1 MIPKPFA
8 RVTVAYAQPTK
19 VLATTSR
26 AAADEGSRFEALLNE
41 AVEIASG

>member
-8 RVTVAYAQPTK
+8 RLTVAYGAPTK

-26 AAADEGSRFEALLNE
+26 AAAEEGGRFERLLNE
-41 AVEIASG
+41 AVEIAGG